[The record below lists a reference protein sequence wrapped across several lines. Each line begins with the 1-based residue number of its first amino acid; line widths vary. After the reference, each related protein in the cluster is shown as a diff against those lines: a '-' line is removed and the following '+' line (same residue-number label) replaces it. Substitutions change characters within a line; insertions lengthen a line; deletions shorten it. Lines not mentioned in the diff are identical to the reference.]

1 MNLKGTKKE
10 DKLPADMK
18 RYHVEFKISKK
29 NTFHVFLNAE
39 SEDEAIKQA
48 RIITMNQF
56 RNKPIVFESI
66 SEVDMRAVKTRE
78 HSKNYEQ
85 RWEC

>member
-10 DKLPADMK
+10 DKLPETMK
-18 RYHVEFKISKK
+18 RYHVAFKIRK
-29 NTFHVFLNAE
+29 NYSFHVFLNAVNK
-39 SEDEAIKQA
+39 DEAIKQA
-48 RIITMNQF
+48 RSITMNQF

-66 SEVDMRAVKTRE
+66 SDVDMRAVKTKE

>member
-10 DKLPADMK
+10 DKLPETMK
-18 RYHVEFKISKK
+18 RYHVEFKIKKK
-29 NTFHVFLNAE
+29 NSFHIFLNAVNK
-39 SEDEAIKQA
+39 DEAIKQA
-48 RIITMNQF
+48 RSITMNQF

-66 SEVDMRAVKTRE
+66 SEVDMRAVKTKE
-78 HSKNYEQ
+78 PSKNYEQ

>member
-10 DKLPADMK
+10 DKLPETMK
-18 RYHVEFKISKK
+18 RYHVEFKIRK
-29 NTFHVFLNAE
+29 NNSFHVFLN
-39 SEDEAIKQA
+39 SVDKDEAIKKA
-48 RIITMNQF
+48 RSITMNQF
-56 RNKPIVFESI
+56 RNKPIVLESI
-66 SEVDMRAVKTRE
+66 SEVDMRAIKIKE

>member
-10 DKLPADMK
+10 DKLPETMK
-18 RYHVEFKISKK
+18 RYHVEFKIRKK
-29 NTFHVFLNAE
+29 SSFHIFLNALNK
-39 SEDEAIKQA
+39 DEAIKQA
-48 RIITMNQF
+48 RSITMNQF

>member
-10 DKLPADMK
+10 DKIPAELK
-18 RYHVEFKISKK
+18 RYHVEFKIRKK
-29 NTFHVFLNAE
+29 NSFHVFVNAVNK
-39 SEDEAIKQA
+39 DEAIKQA
-48 RIITMNQF
+48 RSITMNQF

-66 SEVDMRAVKTRE
+66 SEVDMRAIKIKE